1 MTEIKNKHV
10 QLMQGNEACALGA
23 IKAGASFF
31 GGYPITPSTEIAEYI
46 AREFPKLGRYFMQME
61 DEIAS
66 IGAMIGAS
74 MVGHKAFTA
83 TSGPGFSLMQELIG
97 YAAVAEIP
105 LVIIDVM
112 RFGPSTGLPTMPQ
125 SGDIM
130 QARWG
135 THGDHSII
143 ALSPS
148 SVQEAYY
155 TTIRAFNLAEQ
166 YRTPVV
172 VLLDEKIGHLREG
185 FDISQDLEPEI
196 INRADLVDKAA
207 TSAGGGKYLPFAN
220 TPSGVPPFVPLGQGE
235 RYHFTGLTHNQAGF
249 YTADAE
255 QVATFMHR
263 LCHKIEDHVNEIAEV
278 EQLDCAGADC
288 VIIAY
293 GAVARSAQE
302 AMVELQS
309 QGYKVGLLRL
319 KTIWPFPAEQIRE
332 ICADKKLV
340 VMPEMN
346 MGQLAVEAKAALIGS
361 GVPFHSITQVNGR
374 LIAPAPIMQ
383 AVIEQMA
390 EHSVKQGGG
399 R

>member
-1 MTEIKNKHV
+1 MTELKNQTALRENV
-10 QLMQGNEACALGA
+10 VLMQGNEACALGA

-83 TSGPGFSLMQELIG
+83 TSGPGFSLMQELVG
-97 YAAVAEIP
+97 YAAVAEVP
-105 LVIIDVM
+105 LVIINVM

-155 TTIRAFNLAEQ
+155 TTIRAFNLAEK
-166 YRTPVV
+166 YRTPVI

-185 FDISQDLEPEI
+185 FDISQDPEPEI
-196 INRADLVDKAA
+196 IDRVGKN
-207 TSAGGGKYLPFAN
+207 TEQGEKYLPFAN
-220 TPSGVPPFVPLGQGE
+220 TASGVPPFVPLGQGE
-235 RYHFTGLTHNQAGF
+235 RYHFTGLTHNEAGF
-249 YTADAE
+249 YTSDAM
-255 QVATFMHR
+255 QVETFINR
-263 LCHKIEDHVNEIAEV
+263 LCHKIEDHVDEIAEI
-278 EQLDCAGADC
+278 EQLECADADC

-302 AMVELQS
+302 ALEELRQ
-309 QGYKVGLLRL
+309 QGLKVGLLRL
-319 KTIWPFPAEQIRE
+319 KTIWPFPAAQIRE
-332 ICADKKLV
+332 ICGNKKLV

-346 MGQLAVEAKAALIGS
+346 MGQLAVEAKAALRGI
-361 GVPFHSITQVNGR
+361 PFLSVNQVNGR
-374 LIAPAPIMQ
+374 LITPATIKQ
-383 AVIEQMA
+383 AVESKLA
-390 EHSVKQGGG
+390 EVMGGAC
-399 R
+399 

>member
-1 MTEIKNKHV
+1 MTEQKKQTAALRENV
-10 QLMQGNEACALGA
+10 VLMQGNEACALGA

-97 YAAVAEIP
+97 YAAVAEVP
-105 LVIIDVM
+105 LVIINVM

-166 YRTPVV
+166 YRTPVI

-185 FDISQDLEPEI
+185 FDISQDPEPEI
-196 INRADLVDKAA
+196 INRAGKTAEQA
-207 TSAGGGKYLPFAN
+207 KPGAKYLPFAN

-235 RYHFTGLTHNQAGF
+235 RYHFTGLTHNEAGF
-249 YTADAE
+249 YTSDAA
-255 QVATFMHR
+255 QVETFINR
-263 LCHKIEDHVNEIAEV
+263 LCHKIEDHVNEIAEI
-278 EQLDCAGADC
+278 EQLECADADC

-302 AMVELQS
+302 ALEELRQ
-309 QGYKVGLLRL
+309 QGLKVGLLRL
-319 KTIWPFPAEQIRE
+319 KTIWPFPAAQIRE
-332 ICADKKLV
+332 ICAGKKLV

-346 MGQLAVEAKAALIGS
+346 MGQLAVEAKAALRGI
-361 GVPFHSITQVNGR
+361 PFLSVNQVNGR
-374 LIAPAPIMQ
+374 LITPATIKK
-383 AVIEQMA
+383 AVEAKLA
-390 EHSVKQGGG
+390 EVMGGAC
-399 R
+399 

>member
-1 MTEIKNKHV
+1 MTELKNQTALRENV
-10 QLMQGNEACALGA
+10 VLMQGNEACALGA

-83 TSGPGFSLMQELIG
+83 TSGPGFSLMQELVG
-97 YAAVAEIP
+97 YAAVAEVP
-105 LVIIDVM
+105 LVIINVM

-155 TTIRAFNLAEQ
+155 TTIRAFNLAEK
-166 YRTPVV
+166 YRTPVI

-185 FDISQDLEPEI
+185 FDISQDPEPEI
-196 INRADLVDKAA
+196 IDRAGKN
-207 TSAGGGKYLPFAN
+207 TEQGEKYLPFAN
-220 TPSGVPPFVPLGQGE
+220 TASGVPPFVPLGQGE
-235 RYHFTGLTHNQAGF
+235 RYHFTGLTHNEAGF
-249 YTADAE
+249 YTSDAT
-255 QVATFMHR
+255 QVETFINR
-263 LCHKIEDHVNEIAEV
+263 LCHKIEDHVDEIAEI
-278 EQLDCAGADC
+278 EQLECADADC

-302 AMVELQS
+302 ALEELRQ
-309 QGYKVGLLRL
+309 QGLKVGLLRL
-319 KTIWPFPAEQIRE
+319 KTIWPFPAAQIRE
-332 ICADKKLV
+332 ICGNKKQV

-346 MGQLAVEAKAALIGS
+346 MGQLAVEAKAALRGI
-361 GVPFHSITQVNGR
+361 PFLSVNQVNGR
-374 LIAPAPIMQ
+374 LITPATIKQ
-383 AVIEQMA
+383 AVESKLA
-390 EHSVKQGGG
+390 EVMGGAC
-399 R
+399 

>member
-1 MTEIKNKHV
+1 MTELKNQTTLRENV
-10 QLMQGNEACALGA
+10 VLMQGNEACALGA

-46 AREFPKLGRYFMQME
+46 AKEFPKLGRYFMQME

-83 TSGPGFSLMQELIG
+83 TSGPGFSLMQELVG
-97 YAAVAEIP
+97 YAAVAEVP
-105 LVIIDVM
+105 LVIINVM

-155 TTIRAFNLAEQ
+155 TTIRAFNLAEK
-166 YRTPVV
+166 YRTPVI

-185 FDISQDLEPEI
+185 FDISQDPEPEI
-196 INRADLVDKAA
+196 IDRAGKN
-207 TSAGGGKYLPFAN
+207 TEQGEKYLPFAN
-220 TPSGVPPFVPLGQGE
+220 TASGVPPFVPLGQGE
-235 RYHFTGLTHNQAGF
+235 RYHFTGLTHNEAGF
-249 YTADAE
+249 YTSDAA
-255 QVATFMHR
+255 QVETFINR
-263 LCHKIEDHVNEIAEV
+263 LCHKIEDHVDEIAEI
-278 EQLDCAGADC
+278 EQLECADADC

-302 AMVELQS
+302 ALEELRQH
-309 QGYKVGLLRL
+309 GLKVGLLRL
-319 KTIWPFPAEQIRE
+319 KTIWPFPAAQIRE
-332 ICADKKLV
+332 ICGNKKLV

-346 MGQLAVEAKAALIGS
+346 MGQLAVEAKAALRGI
-361 GVPFHSITQVNGR
+361 PFLSVNQVNGR
-374 LIAPAPIMQ
+374 LITPATIKQ
-383 AVIEQMA
+383 AVESKLA
-390 EHSVKQGGG
+390 EVMGGAC
-399 R
+399 

>member
-1 MTEIKNKHV
+1 MTEPKNQTAALRENV
-10 QLMQGNEACALGA
+10 VLMQGNEACALGA

-97 YAAVAEIP
+97 YAAVAEVP
-105 LVIIDVM
+105 LVIINVM

-155 TTIRAFNLAEQ
+155 TTIQAFNLAEK
-166 YRTPVV
+166 YRTPVI

-185 FDISQDLEPEI
+185 FDISQDPEPEI
-196 INRADLVDKAA
+196 IERAGKDTKQ
-207 TSAGGGKYLPFAN
+207 GEKYLPFAN
-220 TPSGVPPFVPLGQGE
+220 TVSGVPPFVPLGQGE
-235 RYHFTGLTHNQAGF
+235 RYHFTGLTHNEAGF
-249 YTADAE
+249 YTSDAA
-255 QVATFMHR
+255 QVETFINR
-263 LCHKIEDHVNEIAEV
+263 LCHKIEDHVDEIAEL
-278 EQLDCAGADC
+278 EQLECADADC

-302 AMVELQS
+302 ALEELRQ
-309 QGYKVGLLRL
+309 QGLKVGLLRL
-319 KTIWPFPAEQIRE
+319 KTIWPFPAAQIRE

-346 MGQLAVEAKAALIGS
+346 MGQLAVEAKAALRGI
-361 GVPFHSITQVNGR
+361 PFLSVNQVNGR
-374 LIAPAPIMQ
+374 LITPATIKQ
-383 AVIEQMA
+383 AVEDKLA
-390 EHSVKQGGG
+390 EVMGGAC
-399 R
+399 

>member
-1 MTEIKNKHV
+1 MTELKNQTALRENV
-10 QLMQGNEACALGA
+10 VLMQGNEACALGA

-46 AREFPKLGRYFMQME
+46 AKEFPKLGRYFMQME

-83 TSGPGFSLMQELIG
+83 TSGPGFSLMQELVG
-97 YAAVAEIP
+97 YAAVAEVP
-105 LVIIDVM
+105 LVIINVM

-155 TTIRAFNLAEQ
+155 TTIRAFNLAEK
-166 YRTPVV
+166 YRTPVI

-185 FDISQDLEPEI
+185 FDISQDPEPEI
-196 INRADLVDKAA
+196 IDRVGKN
-207 TSAGGGKYLPFAN
+207 TEQGEKYLPFAN
-220 TPSGVPPFVPLGQGE
+220 TASGVPPFVPLGQGE
-235 RYHFTGLTHNQAGF
+235 RYHFTGLTHNEAGF
-249 YTADAE
+249 YTSDAM
-255 QVATFMHR
+255 QVETFINR
-263 LCHKIEDHVNEIAEV
+263 LCHKIEDHVDEIAEI
-278 EQLDCAGADC
+278 EQLECADADC

-302 AMVELQS
+302 ALEELRQ
-309 QGYKVGLLRL
+309 QGLKVGLLRL
-319 KTIWPFPAEQIRE
+319 KTIWPFPAAQIRE
-332 ICADKKLV
+332 ICGNKKLV

-346 MGQLAVEAKAALIGS
+346 MGQLAVEAKAALRGI
-361 GVPFHSITQVNGR
+361 PFLSVNQVNGR
-374 LIAPAPIMQ
+374 LITPATIKQ
-383 AVIEQMA
+383 AVESKLA
-390 EHSVKQGGG
+390 EVMGGAC
-399 R
+399 

>member
-1 MTEIKNKHV
+1 MPANK
-10 QLMQGNEACALGA
+10 QLRENIRLMQGNEACALGA

-46 AREFPKLGRYFMQME
+46 AREFPRLGRYFMQME

-83 TSGPGFSLMQELIG
+83 TSGPGFSLMQELVG

-105 LVIIDVM
+105 LVIINVM

-166 YRTPVV
+166 YRTPVI

-185 FDISQDLEPEI
+185 FDISQDPEPEI
-196 INRADLVDKAA
+196 INRSDFVDQAA
-207 TSAGGGKYLPFAN
+207 LAQGGKYLPFAN
-220 TPSGVPPFVPLGQGE
+220 TPDGVPPMIPLGQGQ

-249 YTADAE
+249 YTSDAQ
-255 QVATFMHR
+255 QVETFIHR
-263 LCHKIEDHVNEIAEV
+263 LCHKIEDHVAEIAEL
-278 EQLDCAGADC
+278 EQLQCADADC
-288 VIIAY
+288 VILAY

-302 AMVELQS
+302 AMDDLRQA
-309 QGYKVGLLRL
+309 GHKVGLLRL
-319 KTIWPFPAEQIRE
+319 KTIWPFPAAQIRE
-332 ICADKKLV
+332 ICAGKKMVL
-340 VMPEMN
+340 MPEMN
-346 MGQLAVEAKAALIGS
+346 MGQLAVEAKAALSGS
-361 GVPFHSITQVNGR
+361 GVAFHSLNQVNGR
-374 LIAPAPIMQ
+374 LITP
-383 AVIEQMA
+383 AVI
-390 EHSVKQGGG
+390 KQALLENQAKLIGGAC
-399 R
+399 

>member
-1 MTEIKNKHV
+1 MTSNV
-10 QLMQGNEACALGA
+10 RLMQGNEACALGA

-46 AREFPKLGRYFMQME
+46 AREFPRLGRYFMQME

-135 THGDHSII
+135 THGDHSVI

-148 SVQEAYY
+148 SVTEAYY
-155 TTIRAFNLAEQ
+155 ATIRAFNLAEQ
-166 YRTPVV
+166 YRTPVI
-172 VLLDEKIGHLREG
+172 LLMDEKIGHLREG
-185 FDISQDLEPEI
+185 FDISNDPEPEI
-196 INRADLVDKAA
+196 VDRNREHKGAYMPF
-207 TSAGGGKYLPFAN
+207 AGGDN
-220 TPSGVPPFVPLGQGE
+220 GVPAFIPLGQGE
-235 RYHFTGLTHNQAGF
+235 RYHFTGLTHGENGF
-249 YTADAE
+249 YTADPDK
-255 QVATFMHR
+255 VAAVMQR
-263 LCHKIEDHVNEIAEV
+263 LCGKIEDHVDEIAEIELV
-278 EQLDCAGADC
+278 DFDDAEVA
-288 VIIAY
+288 IIAY
-293 GAVARSAQE
+293 GAVARSSHDALLSLRRKGVK
-302 AMVELQS
+302 AGM
-309 QGYKVGLLRL
+309 LRL
-319 KTIWPFPAEQIRE
+319 KTIWPFHAAKVRE
-332 ICADKKLV
+332 LCTGKKLV

-346 MGQLAVEAKAALIGS
+346 MGQLSMIVRGALGDTPFLPINQANGQLIKPHTIEEAIMTRLAELG
-361 GVPFHSITQVNGR
+361 GVH
-374 LIAPAPIMQ
+374 
-383 AVIEQMA
+383 
-390 EHSVKQGGG
+390 
-399 R
+399 